1 MKNEVDILTTVDH
14 PNIIAL
20 KEIYETDKKIYLVM
34 ELVNGTDLFD
44 RIANTEE
51 FSEREAA
58 TVFLQLVSGVKY
70 LHDLDIIHRDLKP
83 ENLLVASSDTDMTEI
98 KVADFGLS
106 KIVGEDVTLKT
117 ACGSP
122 YYVAPEVL
130 NDSTYTFSADVWSCG
145 VILYTLL
152 CGFPPFYSENYT
164 ELFELIKRGVYD
176 FPSPYWDNISPGAK
190 ELVSK
195 LLVVD
200 PEERIS
206 LQDVITHPWLL
217 TQSGAAD
224 QIRKEHRRQKRHRRS
239 SSDDVHHTHRHH
251 LELHKMER
259 ARDRFK
265 SVIIQSIEEEHA
277 KKRGSGSISDDWFD
291 SLDDSEFVSDD
302 GSLSGGDAP
311 DGTESH
317 NHKSHHHHKDKHKE
331 KHKEK
336 HKDKHK
342 EKHKDKDK
350 KKSKDKHKSS
360 SSR

>member
-1 MKNEVDILTTVDH
+1 M
-14 PNIIAL
+14 
-20 KEIYETDKKIYLVM
+20 
-34 ELVNGTDLFD
+34 G
-44 RIANTEE
+44 E

-195 LLVVD
+195 LLGRR
-200 PEERIS
+200 PP
-206 LQDVITHPWLL
+206 HPPAPP
-217 TQSGAAD
+217 GAPQNGACPRPF
-224 QIRKEHRRQKRHRRS
+224 Q
-239 SSDDVHHTHRHH
+239 VGHHP
-251 LELHKMER
+251 
-259 ARDRFK
+259 
-265 SVIIQSIEEEHA
+265 V
-277 KKRGSGSISDDWFD
+277 
-291 SLDDSEFVSDD
+291 
-302 GSLSGGDAP
+302 
-311 DGTESH
+311 
-317 NHKSHHHHKDKHKE
+317 
-331 KHKEK
+331 
-336 HKDKHK
+336 
-342 EKHKDKDK
+342 
-350 KKSKDKHKSS
+350 
-360 SSR
+360 